1 MCPYCRVFNIIR
13 TLYVLHK
20 QVNGVFV
27 NMLVGDDVN
36 AMEQNGKQNIR
47 KYIDTDVLSE
57 HDKNTNTYLKQIPLN
72 VIVNRVWYPCNIYFP
87 VDTFL
92 L

>member
-36 AMEQNGKQNIR
+36 AME
-47 KYIDTDVLSE
+47 
-57 HDKNTNTYLKQIPLN
+57 
-72 VIVNRVWYPCNIYFP
+72 
-87 VDTFL
+87 
-92 L
+92 